1 MDDLKTLFR
10 DAIIATNSK
19 KYWSESLVDRC
30 ICEAALFEDKL
41 EEILETKL
49 KYGFEFTYSDII
61 QELEPNTPKIEYE
74 RRREEGAME
83 MFLDIIEIY
92 KTSNNQD
99 EVQIRIKPIIE
110 KLKEKGYW
118 EEKYE

>member
-19 KYWSESLVDRC
+19 K
-30 ICEAALFEDKL
+30 
-41 EEILETKL
+41 
-49 KYGFEFTYSDII
+49 
-61 QELEPNTPKIEYE
+61 KIEYE

-118 EEKYE
+118 EEKYEDNSKKEI